1 MVQKQRSDYLSLR
14 REFEPM
20 GVTLVIV
27 AESPPIS
34 GKYFYDPDGEVS
46 EALFNALMKQLG
58 IQPKKKLEGLRE
70 CPPSAPLRQRAVFI

>member
-14 REFEPM
+14 RAFEPM
-20 GVTLVIV
+20 GVIV

-46 EALFNALMKQLG
+46 EPLFNALMKQFG
-58 IQPKKKLEGLRE
+58 AAI
-70 CPPSAPLRQRAVFI
+70 CCAVAAANRNHK